1 MNELMNVYWLRRNH
15 EIVLVP
21 QCHKY
26 LSTIKRLL
34 TLTNNY
40 GRKCA
45 FVMSF
50 SSFSSFSRLFSSQI
64 SLHHLNTNSE
74 NINNIQGSPEN
85 MQLI

>member
-64 SLHHLNTNSE
+64 SLIIYKQLSTYSRLKQPVDWKHLFR
-74 NINNIQGSPEN
+74 
-85 MQLI
+85 